1 MSESTVQNKLLQ
13 LDVTEISEEPKE
25 VVEKPKLDIPE
36 KVVVKKERK
45 KRSPMSEEQKEKLRE
60 NLKKA
65 RLQKQNKKKVNA
77 HDNKKEMEEI
87 MDIEEIKPKLTLQ
100 QKIEPK
106 KPKKPKKEKVVKVV
120 EEKVIEY
127 EPEPEYIPPMKKIT
141 NLSNKK
147 KRRY

>member
-1 MSESTVQNKLLQ
+1 MSESVQDKLLE
-13 LDVTEISEEPKE
+13 LEITEIPEEPKE

-65 RLQKQNKKKVNA
+65 RLQKQNKKKINS

-87 MDIEEIKPKLTLQ
+87 LDIEDIKPKLTLQ

-127 EPEPEYIPPMKKIT
+127 EPEPEPVYVKKIT
-141 NLSNKK
+141 NLSNLK

>member
-1 MSESTVQNKLLQ
+1 MSESVQDKLLQ
-13 LDVTEISEEPKE
+13 LEVTEIPEEPKE
-25 VVEKPKLDIPE
+25 VVELEPE

-45 KRSPMSEEQKEKLRE
+45 KRAPMSEEQKEKLRE